1 MVPFSLTN
9 VTTVINTSRRGITM
23 ELMEEGESRDPSSV
37 HNLVSTAQ
45 IIALHVQVVFDG

>member
-23 ELMEEGESRDPSSV
+23 EEGESPDPSCV